1 MTADLTSENNA
12 RASYGAVV
20 MSYAQAMRN
29 MSQGHELD
37 AQMVHTFLRQVGQG
51 SILGAGA
58 GVGRLSGYLAGQ
70 GTNVRGMDLSP
81 AMVRE
86 ARAEFP
92 ALDFQEGLLLG
103 LPYEDGSF
111 AGVLLWHSVI
121 YLTDAELEQA
131 MAETAR
137 VARLGGLVL
146 TSSQSGDRTVDL
158 RQVYAR
164 MGHDLSLL
172 RRQRTADGLSGGG
185 WSAGGRGGRS
195 CGRVGAVR
203 LTVGRRPS
211 S

>member
-12 RASYGAVV
+12 RAAYGAVV
-20 MSYAQAMRN
+20 TSYAQAMRN

-51 SILGAGA
+51 SILDAGA
-58 GVGRLSGYLAGQ
+58 GVGRLSGYLTGQ

-92 ALDFQEGLLLG
+92 ALDFQEGLLLD

-137 VARLGGLVL
+137 VARLGGLAL
-146 TSSQSGDRTVDL
+146 TSSQSGDPPWIF
-158 RQVYAR
+158 AR
-164 MGHDLSLL
+164 CT
-172 RRQRTADGLSGGG
+172 RG
-185 WSAGGRGGRS
+185 W
-195 CGRVGAVR
+195 VM
-203 LTVGRRPS
+203 T
-211 S
+211 